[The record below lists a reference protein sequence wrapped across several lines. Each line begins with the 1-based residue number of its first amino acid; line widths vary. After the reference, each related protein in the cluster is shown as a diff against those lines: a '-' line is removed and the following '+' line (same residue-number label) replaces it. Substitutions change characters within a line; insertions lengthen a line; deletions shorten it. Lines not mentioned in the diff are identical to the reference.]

1 MTYQPTHFTVWAEI
15 PVTDMDRG
23 IAFYARVTGASLALD
38 RAGPN
43 PVATFQPA
51 DPATGVAGHLYPG
64 TPAMDGAG
72 PTIHLA
78 AQGTLEEVVARVWD
92 AGGQVLSE
100 PIEIPAGRFV
110 YCKDPFGNSIGFFEG
125 AP

>member
-1 MTYQPTHFTVWAEI
+1 MTNQPTHFTVWAEI

-78 AQGTLEEVVARVWD
+78 AEGTLEEVVARVWD

-100 PIEIPAGRFV
+100 PIEIPAGCFV

>member
-23 IAFYARVTGASLALD
+23 IAFHARVTGASLALD

-78 AQGTLEEVVARVWD
+78 AEGTLEEVVARVWD